1 VEHSVIG
8 HEGLFVVIVFI
19 VIMMIIVSIM
29 IVIVAFTVVIRVV
42 VVFNAATIAFPVAS
56 VISFSVVAGWNPTRS
71 FVRWTSPIAFVPF
84 VVFAR
89 GVPIALD
96 PRVPWSW
103 AWRNH
108 CDHARWRWCSNN
120 NSN

>member
-1 VEHSVIG
+1 
-8 HEGLFVVIVFI
+8 VVIVI
-19 VIMMIIVSIM
+19 LVVVVMLIMIM
-29 IVIVAFTVVIRVV
+29 IVALSIMIRVV
-42 VVFNAATIAFPVAS
+42 VMFNAATIALPVAS

-84 VVFAR
+84 VVFAH

-96 PRVPWSW
+96 PRIPWSR

-108 CDHARWRWCSNN
+108 CDHA
-120 NSN
+120 